1 VADYLHAKGVKF
13 VVWFEPER
21 VAPGSWLAENRP
33 QWILG
38 GSKGGLLNLGDPQ
51 AWKWALEHFDALLT
65 AHAIDVYRQ
74 DFNIDP
80 LCYWRANDMED
91 RQGIT
96 EIKHLTGYLAYWDEL
111 LRRHSDLLID
121 TCASGGRRNDLET
134 LRRSVP
140 LLRSDWAVAAFSPAG
155 AVGQQCQTY
164 GLSLWVPYHGTGAP
178 LSDPYTMRSSFTP
191 AYRLGWDAGRRDI
204 DHRLLNRTVE
214 DFRRVEKYLLGDFYP
229 LTPYSLTDNVW
240 MAWQFDRPELGE
252 GVVQAFRRAKS
263 PDVSMRLRLRGL
275 ELDARYVLTDADS
288 GRLDTAAGRE
298 LMEKGFLAS
307 AVERPSALVI
317 LYHKA
322 R

>member
-1 VADYLHAKGVKF
+1 
-13 VVWFEPER
+13 
-21 VAPGSWLAENRP
+21 
-33 QWILG
+33 
-38 GSKGGLLNLGDPQ
+38 
-51 AWKWALEHFDALLT
+51 
-65 AHAIDVYRQ
+65 
-74 DFNIDP
+74 
-80 LCYWRANDMED
+80 
-91 RQGIT
+91 
-96 EIKHLTGYLAYWDEL
+96 
-111 LRRHSDLLID
+111 
-121 TCASGGRRNDLET
+121 
-134 LRRSVP
+134 
-140 LLRSDWAVAAFSPAG
+140 
-155 AVGQQCQTY
+155 
-164 GLSLWVPYHGTGAP
+164 
-178 LSDPYTMRSSFTP
+178 MRSSFTP